1 VSAGF
6 NQVLSGAAKAG
17 VEELRLA
24 PGRRVVWVRRGVES
38 EVGEAQSRERIDE
51 IVDGFLTSA
60 ARMDL
65 ALGAAEWS
73 MSVPGLGPVLIRA
86 ELKNGA
92 THATFFLEV
101 NSNVGISMPPSL
113 GGGPAGPPAAAR
125 PVAARPKQ
133 RAEHPPPAK
142 APKEAG
148 PAPVAPGKGGSAKE
162 INQLLIA
169 AAQLRASDLH
179 LSAGVTPMVRVDG
192 DMRPMSGR
200 APLSSAALEQVI
212 WPIVPERS
220 REEFLRRRD
229 ADFGYELTGQGRFRA
244 NIFVDKNGIG
254 AVFRAIPDQI
264 VPIEKLGVPQEV
276 LRLCTL
282 PKGLVLVTGPTG
294 SGKSTTLASLVDYVN
309 RTRHAHI
316 ITIEDPIE
324 FVFENK
330 KCLVNQREVG
340 AHTQSF
346 RDALRA
352 ALREDPDVILVGEM
366 RDLETIEIALE
377 TAETGHLVFGTLHTS
392 SAPSTIDRI
401 VDQFPADRQ
410 SQIRVMLS
418 ESLKG
423 VIAQMLCRRASGG
436 RVAAFEI
443 MFGIPAIAHLIREKK
458 VFQIPS
464 VMQTGQKIGMR
475 LMNDSLL
482 DLVKRGIITPEE
494 ALMKTQDR
502 GSLLGAMKEARIEV
516 Q

>member
-1 VSAGF
+1 VSTSF
-6 NQVLSGAAKAG
+6 QQVLSGAAKAG

-38 EVGEAQSRERIDE
+38 EVGEEQSQARIDE
-51 IVDGFLTSA
+51 IVEAFLTSA

-65 ALGAAEWS
+65 ALGKAEWS
-73 MSVPGLGPVLIRA
+73 REVAGLGPVVVRA
-86 ELKNGA
+86 QLKNGA
-92 THATFFLEV
+92 TYATFLLEV
-101 NSNVGISMPPSL
+101 NSSHAMPPQR
-113 GGGPAGPPAAAR
+113 AQAQKDAAA
-125 PVAARPKQ
+125 
-133 RAEHPPPAK
+133 PPPAR
-142 APKEAG
+142 AAG
-148 PAPVAPGKGGSAKE
+148 AKE
-162 INQLLIA
+162 IHQLLVA
-169 AAQLRASDLH
+169 TTQLRASDLH

-192 DMRPMSGR
+192 EMRPINGQ
-200 APLSSAALEQVI
+200 APLSSGALERVI
-212 WPIVPERS
+212 WPIVPERA
-220 REEFLRRRD
+220 REEFLARRD
-229 ADFGYELTGQGRFRA
+229 ADFGYELEGHGRFRA
-244 NIFVDKNGIG
+244 NLFVDRNGIG
-254 AVFRAIPDQI
+254 AVFRVIPSQI
-264 VPIEKLGVPQEV
+264 VPIEKLGLPQEV

-294 SGKSTTLASLVDYVN
+294 SGKSTTLASLIDYIN
-309 RTRHAHI
+309 RTRQAHI

-324 FVFENK
+324 FTFENK

-340 AHTQSF
+340 THTGSF

-352 ALREDPDVILVGEM
+352 ALREDPDVVLVGEM

-423 VIAQMLCRRASGG
+423 VIAQMLCRRVAGG

-443 MFGIPAIAHLIREKK
+443 MFGIPAISHLIREKK

-464 VMQTGQKIGMR
+464 VMQTGLKIGMR

-482 DLVKRGIITPEE
+482 DLVKRGVVTPDE
-494 ALMKTQDR
+494 ALSKTQDR
-502 GSLLGAMKEARIEV
+502 AGLANALKEARIET
-516 Q
+516 

>member
-1 VSAGF
+1 VSTSF
-6 NQVLSGAAKAG
+6 QQVLSGAAKAG

-38 EVGEAQSRERIDE
+38 EVGEQLSHERIGE
-51 IVDGFLTSA
+51 IVDGFLTAA

-65 ALGAAEWS
+65 ALGAAEWTRD
-73 MSVPGLGPVLIRA
+73 VAGLGPVVIRA
-86 ELKNGA
+86 VLRNGA
-92 THATFFLEV
+92 TYATFQLEV
-101 NSNVGISMPPSL
+101 NSSHAVPPAH
-113 GGGPAGPPAAAR
+113 GRAAEPASAAAR
-125 PVAARPKQ
+125 PAAADPKAKAPENRQ
-133 RAEHPPPAK
+133 PAK
-142 APKEAG
+142 APRDAG
-148 PAPVAPGKGGSAKE
+148 AEVAAARTSAKE
-162 INQLLIA
+162 IHQLLA
-169 AAQLRASDLH
+169 ATTQLRASDLH
-179 LSAGVTPMVRVDG
+179 LSAGVVPMVRVDG
-192 DMRPMSGR
+192 EMRPVSGR

-212 WPIVPERS
+212 WPIVPERA

-229 ADFGYELTGQGRFRA
+229 ADFGYELEGYGRFRA
-244 NIFVDKNGIG
+244 NLFVDRNGIG
-254 AVFRAIPDQI
+254 AVFRVIPSQI
-264 VPIEKLGVPQEV
+264 VPVEKLGLPQEV

-294 SGKSTTLASLVDYVN
+294 SGKSTTLASLIDYIN
-309 RTRHAHI
+309 RTRQAHI

-324 FVFENK
+324 FTFENK

-340 AHTQSF
+340 THTGSF

-352 ALREDPDVILVGEM
+352 ALREDPDVVLVGEM

-401 VDQFPADRQ
+401 VDQFPSDRQ

-423 VIAQMLCRRASGG
+423 VIAQMLCRRTAGG

-443 MFGIPAIAHLIREKK
+443 MFGIPAVAHLIREKK

-464 VMQTGQKIGMR
+464 VMQTGLKIGMR

-482 DLVKRGIITPEE
+482 DLVKRGIVTPEE
-494 ALMKTQDR
+494 ALAKTQDR
-502 GSLLGAMKEARIEV
+502 AGLANALKEARV
-516 Q
+516 DT